1 MGNRMWEDRE
11 SRGDRYDDERAR
23 EEDRRRW
30 ERERQGR
37 GGGYAGG
44 SFGGSRG
51 YGERGG
57 FGHGPEGGYGDRDAP
72 WGTSEGSMAD
82 EGGWPAGGS
91 LRPEMGVSGWGGGTG
106 YGGTGYGPSGYGS
119 GGYGSSAYDERS
131 RGGYRRPEGD
141 WSGGEGG
148 SGRSG
153 YGGTGYGSSTGYG
166 SGTGY
171 GGRRITGGFG
181 EGGLGETGYGRG
193 RQGGPGEANL
203 GGRFA
208 GRGPKGYQRSRERI
222 LDDVCQR
229 LADHPEIDAS
239 EVEVDVQGD
248 VVFLR
253 GQVHDR
259 GQKRMAE
266 DAAEDV
272 SGVRDVRNEL
282 DVEKGMLA
290 TLTDAVTGRSRD
302 DEELG
307 DTHAA
312 PRKARAGSSA
322 TT

>member
-1 MGNRMWEDRE
+1 MGNRMWDDRE
-11 SRGDRYDDERAR
+11 SGGDRYDERAR
-23 EEDRRRW
+23 EDDRRRW

-37 GGGYAGG
+37 GSYGGG
-44 SFGGSRG
+44 SMLGGRG
-51 YGERGG
+51 SYGDRGRFER
-57 FGHGPEGGYGDRDAP
+57 GPEGGYGDRDAP
-72 WGTSEGSMAD
+72 WGTSEGSMPD
-82 EGGWPAGGS
+82 EGGWPTGGS
-91 LRPEMGVSGWGGGTG
+91 FRPEMGAGGWGGGTG

-119 GGYGSSAYDERS
+119 AGDGESAYDERS
-131 RGGYRRPEGD
+131 RSGRSGYRRPEGSPYGD
-141 WSGGEGG
+141 RTSSGYGQGGYDRGGSFGSPYGEGG
-148 SGRSG
+148 
-153 YGGTGYGSSTGYG
+153 
-166 SGTGY
+166 
-171 GGRRITGGFG
+171 FG
-181 EGGLGETGYGRG
+181 QGGLGRG
-193 RQGGPGEANL
+193 REGGPGEANL

-239 EVEVDVQGD
+239 EIEVDVQGD

-253 GQVHDR
+253 GQIHDR

-266 DAAEDV
+266 DVAEEV

-302 DEELG
+302 DDEIG

-312 PRKARAGSSA
+312 PRKARSGSSA
-322 TT
+322 TP